1 MVLKRLTGPMMVACQ
16 WKSSVPL
23 GPAEHDE
30 GGSLYVLLA
39 LGPSLSDGGDVDL
52 AVACGFVPR
61 GKSATGGSGVCLPA
75 EICQLLVDALESH
88 GCVCERRMGCCG

>member
-1 MVLKRLTGPMMVACQ
+1 MVACQ

-30 GGSLYVLLA
+30 GGSLSVLLA
-39 LGPSLSDGGDVDL
+39 PDPTLHDGVDAGLS
-52 AVACGFVPR
+52 VACGFVPR
-61 GKSATGGSGVCLPA
+61 GKSATDSSGICLPA

-88 GCVCERRMGCCG
+88 ICE